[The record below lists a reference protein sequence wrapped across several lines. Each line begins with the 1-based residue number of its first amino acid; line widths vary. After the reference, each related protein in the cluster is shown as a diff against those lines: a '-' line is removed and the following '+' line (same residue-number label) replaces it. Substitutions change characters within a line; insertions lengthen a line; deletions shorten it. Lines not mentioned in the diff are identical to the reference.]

1 MNKRAR
7 PARRSE
13 AIAERIQKKISA
25 GKLQPGA
32 KLPAERDLA
41 SRLKTSRVSVRE
53 AYRSLEELGL
63 ITVRRGAEG
72 GAFICD
78 VDHAPVARSLG
89 VMLKLGR
96 TSHEELTE
104 ARLMV
109 EPPIARLAARR
120 AQPGDVERLQEL
132 IEKQARAFGEKR
144 SSRRYDLQFHRLV
157 AQCSRNLP
165 LLLIMNS
172 LVDLVRE
179 EIAPIAIP
187 AGVKRD
193 VLKFHREIADAI
205 QRRDEDAAYQIM
217 LSHVAVVQSR
227 LGTSLARRGRGG
239 AAAGS
244 RRSASSPVR
253 GRRTKT
259 RAAKG
264 T

>member
-1 MNKRAR
+1 M
-7 PARRSE
+7 
-13 AIAERIQKKISA
+13 
-25 GKLQPGA
+25 QPGA

-41 SRLKTSRVSVRE
+41 RRLKTSRVSVRE

-63 ITVRRGAEG
+63 ITVKRGAEG

-78 VDHAPVARSLG
+78 VDHAPVARFLA

-96 TSHEELTE
+96 TSREELTE
-104 ARLMV
+104 ARLLV
-109 EPPIARLAARR
+109 EPPSARLAARR
-120 AQPGDVERLQEL
+120 ARPADIERLRDL
-132 IEKQARAFGEKR
+132 IEKQARAFTQNR

-172 LVDLVRE
+172 VVDLVHE
-179 EIAPIAIP
+179 EIAPIEIP

-193 VLKFHREIADAI
+193 VLRFHREIADAI
-205 QRRDEDAAYQIM
+205 ERRDEDAAYQIM

-227 LGTSLARRGRGG
+227 LGTSLARRRRGG
-239 AAAGS
+239 AAAAK
-244 RRSASSPVR
+244 RRGASGAVP

-259 RAAKG
+259 RAARG